1 MRKVV
6 SRGGGGDESKRH
18 ETGRDDDHHR
28 ERSPDQLQQEYL
40 TGLERRRAEL
50 QHRLRELEHKERKL
64 YEEGADSHYSRTN
77 QKQEQTPEMDAHS
90 KVASA
95 LVPQSTLVV
104 SNHNEGQQAHT
115 TTTTTREHR
124 EYSRDTGRDRSRDK
138 NNDRDR
144 DRDKDRGRDKDRN
157 KARERET
164 ERDRGRE
171 KDRDGERDREKDRER
186 DRPNGRDERR
196 NREREHSR
204 TLEVDRRRDD
214 ELTVRG
220 RRESFAE
227 EPYSAK
233 RKREETGPFQ
243 VAKRVVISGDAGG
256 TEQQR
261 NRKMFG
267 MLIGTLQRFKQ
278 DESTKSEKDLLRE
291 QVEEKVK
298 TQTLEEHAR
307 LLENERTSVKK
318 AKEEFQEQL
327 EALSKEILEKQM
339 SSLNGAWEYQRRLL
353 DNSQFHKT
361 ETKPSIYYTVNTSAH
376 RSTPSTIPS
385 TRPHTAALHLHPSH
399 HLNASLYRPRL
410 APDLTPKKNTK
421 TPTTKRRKKRKRT
434 KKSRKKAKTSTTKR
448 TTTTTKRKRK
458 TRTNQRKPQVTQR
471 KKRKMIAVLLWHP
484 KQTPLLLLSFLL
496 PRPLFLLLVLT
507 DISSRLDPPKMI
519 SCACNGERER
529 HHCSRVRKSFCKI
542 DTIDV

>member
-376 RSTPSTIPS
+376 RSTPSTSKSPS
-385 TRPHTAALHLHPSH
+385 QRQSLSPTTRSRSH
-399 HLNASLYRPRL
+399 SQEKHKDAHNEKEEEEKKDQKKQEESQNKH
-410 APDLTPKKNTK
+410 DQEDDDDDEKEKENEDQPKKATSNATEEEEDDSSPVVAPKTNT
-421 TPTTKRRKKRKRT
+421 T
-434 KKSRKKAKTSTTKR
+434 A
-448 TTTTTKRKRK
+448 
-458 TRTNQRKPQVTQR
+458 
-471 KKRKMIAVLLWHP
+471 
-484 KQTPLLLLSFLL
+484 TPLLPST
-496 PRPLFLLLVLT
+496 PAAVSATST
-507 DISSRLDPPKMI
+507 D
-519 SCACNGERER
+519 
-529 HHCSRVRKSFCKI
+529 
-542 DTIDV
+542 

>member
-1 MRKVV
+1 
-6 SRGGGGDESKRH
+6 
-18 ETGRDDDHHR
+18 
-28 ERSPDQLQQEYL
+28 
-40 TGLERRRAEL
+40 
-50 QHRLRELEHKERKL
+50 
-64 YEEGADSHYSRTN
+64 
-77 QKQEQTPEMDAHS
+77 MDAHS

-144 DRDKDRGRDKDRN
+144 DRDKDRGRDKDRNKARERETERDRGRDKDRN

-376 RSTPSTIPS
+376 RSTPSTSKSPS
-385 TRPHTAALHLHPSH
+385 QRQSLSPTTRSRSH
-399 HLNASLYRPRL
+399 SQEKHKDAHNEKEEEEKKDQKKQEESQNKH
-410 APDLTPKKNTK
+410 DQEDDDDDEKEKENEDQPKKATSNATEEEEDDSSPVVAPKTNT
-421 TPTTKRRKKRKRT
+421 T
-434 KKSRKKAKTSTTKR
+434 A
-448 TTTTTKRKRK
+448 
-458 TRTNQRKPQVTQR
+458 
-471 KKRKMIAVLLWHP
+471 
-484 KQTPLLLLSFLL
+484 TPLLPST
-496 PRPLFLLLVLT
+496 PAAVSATST
-507 DISSRLDPPKMI
+507 D
-519 SCACNGERER
+519 
-529 HHCSRVRKSFCKI
+529 
-542 DTIDV
+542 